1 VLDNQVRLCFNLAQ
15 PSTDPEEGD
24 FIKDE
29 KRTADFIGNK
39 TRKQYIYQRGTLG
52 FQRAGSYCKLVK
64 VIPSTAYQKAISE
77 LITDQ
82 IISDQLMMLSLEFV
96 SYEASQDVHS
106 LAALVFKFPEYGS
119 MAAKFEVSSL
129 RLSNY

>member
-1 VLDNQVRLCFNLAQ
+1 MNYVLDNQVRLCFNLAK
-15 PSTDPEEGD
+15 PSADPEEGD

-29 KRTADFIGNK
+29 KVTGDFIGNK
-39 TRKQYIYQRGTLG
+39 TRKSYIYQKGSMG
-52 FQRAGSYCKLVK
+52 FQRAGSYCKVIK
-64 VIPSTAYQKAISE
+64 VVPSTAYQKVISE

-82 IISDQLMMLSLEFV
+82 IISDQLMMLSLEFI

-119 MAAKFEVSSL
+119 MTA
-129 RLSNY
+129 